1 MSEQVG
7 VRHRVRRQR
16 GVARTTL
23 FSRPTEDENN
33 KSDVFETQK
42 GFQSNALADPYQGL
56 YQSGTSGGFTVLS
69 PPENPTALLKMPN
82 ISGVL
87 RQCIDAMVT
96 NTCAFGYRVEYIGPE
111 GQEESPAAKVERDR
125 ITSLLEQP
133 NGEYSFADLK
143 ERVRRDKETFGYTFY
158 EIGRELDR
166 SIVLINHVPAH
177 TLRMTAKDAELVT
190 VNVWLKRGGKLLKIP
205 VQKRFRRFVQ
215 QVGNRTIYFK
225 EFGDPRP
232 INPQT
237 GKVDET
243 LSLDKQ
249 ATEIYH
255 DALYS
260 PGTAY
265 GLPRWISEVT
275 SMLGNREAAL
285 TNLHYFKD
293 NAVPAMAILV
303 SGGQLTGDSLND
315 IEEHFTFNRGRD
327 AQNRVLVIE
336 AVGDGEAA
344 DSDGKITPPRLE
356 IKPLSGDRQGDALF
370 EKYEEAN
377 ERKIRACFR
386 LPPIF
391 VGRADDYSRAT
402 ADTSLVMADG
412 QVFGP
417 ERSKDDDTWNTHFLT
432 EDGRPL
438 QFYALRTNPPRLA
451 NPEQLLKA
459 LETLDKL
466 GGLTPNIAVGIANEL
481 FDLAI
486 PEIKEPWGDFP
497 FPLVLELAKKGR
509 LGGLDA
515 ILAEIEPGDGET
527 TPTPEEKAA
536 AEEAAKANKP
546 EPGDQPVARKRIRRM
561 IAGQFSALA
570 EAA

>member
-1 MSEQVG
+1 MSDQVG

-16 GVARTTL
+16 AVAKTTL
-23 FSRPTEDENN
+23 FARPVEDEHN

-42 GFQSNALADPYQGL
+42 GFQSNALVDPYQNM
-56 YQSGTSGGFTVLS
+56 YQSGGGATFAVLA
-69 PPENPTALLKMPN
+69 PPENPAALLKMPN

-87 RQCIDAMVT
+87 RQCVDAMVT
-96 NTCAFGYRVEYIGPE
+96 NTCSFGYRVEYIGPE
-111 GQEESPAAKVERDR
+111 GQEESPAAKVERER
-125 ITSLLEQP
+125 ISSLLEQP
-133 NGEYSFADLK
+133 NGEYSVADLK
-143 ERVRRDKETFGYTFY
+143 ERVRRDKETFGYAYY

-177 TLRMTAKDAELVT
+177 TLRMTAKDPDMVT
-190 VNVWLKRGGKLLKIP
+190 VHVWLKRAGKLLKIP

-215 QVGNRTIYFK
+215 QVGSRTIYFK

-232 INPQT
+232 INPTT

-243 LSLDKQ
+243 LPLDKQ
-249 ATEIYH
+249 ATEIFH

-432 EDGRPL
+432 EDGKPL

-459 LETLDKL
+459 LETLDKM
-466 GGLTPNIAVGIANEL
+466 GGLTPNVAVGIANEL

-486 PEIKEPWGDFP
+486 PEITEPWGDYP
-497 FPLVLELAKKGR
+497 FPIVLELAKKGTLLGVEKIAR
-509 LGGLDA
+509 LV
-515 ILAEIEPGDGET
+515 EPPEGSEE
-527 TPTPEEKAA
+527 PTAEEKAA
-536 AEEAAKANKP
+536 AEEAAKKGLP
-546 EPGDQPVARKRIRRM
+546 EPGDQPVARRRIRRM
-561 IAGQFSALA
+561 VGGQFSALA